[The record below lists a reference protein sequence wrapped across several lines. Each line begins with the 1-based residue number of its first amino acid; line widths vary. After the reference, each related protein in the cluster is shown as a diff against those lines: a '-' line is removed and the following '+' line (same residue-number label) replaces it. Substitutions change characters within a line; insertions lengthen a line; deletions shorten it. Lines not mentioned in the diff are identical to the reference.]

1 MSPYVA
7 PDQCESARP
16 GRVAAVME
24 FGFTLRQARFLTHVL
39 VYSGVFLERQ
49 YCAFAG
55 IAHGQKTHDFLAK
68 LVGGGYARVI
78 TPGALHRGRLFHVQY
93 KPLYEAI
100 GEPNNR
106 HRKPAS
112 LGRFVERLMVL
123 DAVLADRQYAWL
135 GTERDKMNYFQ
146 ALLQKDLP
154 KHWYP
159 HVTFGDGAE
168 KTTRYFPDKLPIGVP
183 RDGGWRHVFLYLV
196 TREVPAEFR
205 LFLLRHADLL
215 PHLDE
220 WTIRLLV
227 PRRLRKAAALYR
239 YAVRDAAT
247 PLRPEQVDEL
257 DWFFRACQG
266 RTTGP
271 APSPDLDLPT
281 AAQKFGAARFRALH
295 RHWEREGMH
304 ALWSAQSIAHRDQ
317 LQRGEGRVEL
327 AELSHQ
333 YLQLTPWLASPDAIA
348 LRLKGGQPGR
358 PVGCPPSR
366 LCGWLVR
373 GTRVTQ

>member
-1 MSPYVA
+1 
-7 PDQCESARP
+7 
-16 GRVAAVME
+16 ME

-68 LVGGGYARVI
+68 LVDGGYAHVI
-78 TPGALHRGRLFHVQY
+78 TPGALHRGRLFHVQH

-106 HRKPAS
+106 HRKLAS

-135 GTERDKMNYFQ
+135 GTEQDKMNYFQ

-154 KHWYP
+154 KDWYP
-159 HVTFGDGAE
+159 RLTFGEGAE

-183 RDGGWRHVFLYLV
+183 RDGGWRHVFLYLA

-205 LFLLRHADLL
+205 LFLLRHADLFR
-215 PHLDE
+215 HLDE

-227 PRRLRKAAALYR
+227 PRRFRKAGALYR
-239 YAVRDAAT
+239 YAVRDAFGT
-247 PLRPEQVDEL
+247 PLRPHEVNEL
-257 DWFFRACQG
+257 DWFFRARQG
-266 RTTGP
+266 RATEP
-271 APSPDLDLPT
+271 APDPDLT
-281 AAQKFGAARFRALH
+281 VATGAQKFGAARFRALQ
-295 RHWEREGMH
+295 RRWEAEGLS
-304 ALWSAQSIAHRDQ
+304 ALWSAQSTTLSDQ
-317 LQRGEGRVEL
+317 LQRGEGRVEFV
-327 AELSHQ
+327 ELSHQ
-333 YLQLTPWLASPDAIA
+333 YLQLTPLVGIA
-348 LRLKGGQPGR
+348 
-358 PVGCPPSR
+358 
-366 LCGWLVR
+366 
-373 GTRVTQ
+373 